1 MIDPAKVFQKTMS
14 EIEQTSYQEIA
25 GCKRIFIFPSAL
37 PPPPAPLPTPHY
49 NKLRLVKKCDTLGG
63 KKHI

>member
-1 MIDPAKVFQKTMS
+1 MVYPAKVFQKTMS

-25 GCKRIFIFPSAL
+25 GCKKCVS
-37 PPPPAPLPTPHY
+37 
-49 NKLRLVKKCDTLGG
+49 NELVKKCDTLVG